1 MRDVRVDIIPG
12 LVKEQ
17 ALQFNLCEREITFTM
32 ALPTRSQNE
41 TVAYPQSIPGSQKGA
56 SMNLM
61 PGDGFEGNAIMD
73 KQGKKDQSRSSCQHS
88 SLKTPQ
94 QCSSTR
100 NRSNFTPLLNFEVS
114 FAMEAPR
121 KSRTAFA
128 AADSRR
134 YKTINTMR
142 VSHLLKASL
151 EFNLQDVD
159 EMMNYCSSR
168 MWMNYC
174 SGMD

>member
-100 NRSNFTPLLNFEVS
+100 NRSNFTPLLNFVS
-114 FAMEAPR
+114 IHRIQLHQEM
-121 KSRTAFA
+121 
-128 AADSRR
+128 
-134 YKTINTMR
+134 I
-142 VSHLLKASL
+142 LLIL
-151 EFNLQDVD
+151 VVD
-159 EMMNYCSSR
+159 ESICLSLFHKKCRKPVIFHFLSTVSDQIFKYGLYAVKPCMH
-168 MWMNYC
+168 
-174 SGMD
+174 